1 MLSARMDELK
11 GVQTT
16 PENGAI
22 DSHSMAQHPVL
33 TNREREIAAL
43 VRAGLA
49 NKAIAFTLGVSEG
62 TVKSHL
68 NQVYR
73 KLGVRNR
80 VALIIDT
87 GYLA

>member
-1 MLSARMDELK
+1 M

-16 PENGAI
+16 PENGLI
-22 DSHSMAQHPVL
+22 DSHSMTQRPFL

-49 NKAIAFTLGVSEG
+49 NKVIALRLGVSEG

-68 NQVYR
+68 NHVYR

-80 VALIIDT
+80 VALIIDA
-87 GYLA
+87 G